1 MKYSIKKA
9 LGIIAAALIFSTV
22 TVPLSDYDY
31 AVNYTE
37 AIKESEAGV
46 NDAEKILNDVLL
58 CMSETVKEPNF
69 GTNFGE
75 WSVISLARG
84 SFYSRDDKY
93 FSDYYDRISEAV
105 NITAASV
112 NRSGALHKSK
122 SAENS
127 RLILALS
134 AIGRSPE
141 NVGGWNLIEPY
152 EDFSWIKNQ
161 GINGPAYALIALDS
175 LDYHTSDPT
184 IRQQCIDFILEKQF
198 DDGGWALSGKNADP
212 DITAIV
218 LQSLAPYMSDDNVYQ
233 AAVRGIDRLSQM
245 QLEDGCYRSWGTVH
259 SESLSQVIVACTA
272 LGIDPNTDERFV
284 KNGISAVDALLGYY
298 DESSKTFCHTKGDGG
313 SAMATDQAAYALISY
328 DRFING
334 ENPLYDMSDVFDEDH
349 NINPDDNGNIAD
361 PDTGDQSNGNF
372 PNEPEIQNPD
382 DIAADD
388 YPDTEYDE
396 DEDYEEIYEDEY
408 EDQNNDSTESRINT
422 EISSKESH
430 ISEKNNSS
438 HVPVQTSEAK
448 FDEDEVK
455 FSAVCLYN
463 GDDSDII
470 SSSKMAVA
478 VAADNLSAGV
488 ELKYDDGKNTAEFFY
503 NKEASDL
510 SGIPVYIA
518 LVDSGIDII
527 SFTKSENYIINNE
540 VLGESV
546 VFGDVNGDGIINA
559 QDALDTLNVWMQK
572 SEITEDKQLLSL
584 NVNSDRRINNLD
596 AVEISEAFISG
607 YDFEIIR
614 NIVSLL
620 GEK

>member
-141 NVGGWNLIEPY
+141 NVGGWNLIEHY

-245 QLEDGCYRSWGTVH
+245 QKRLKETQRFYQEFSENTGKLEIRELPLYY
-259 SESLSQVIVACTA
+259 VA
-272 LGIDPNTDERFV
+272 ERFPSV
-284 KNGISAVDALLGYY
+284 ASFGEYRDKVLRFLNVENEDIL
-298 DESSKTFCHTKGDGG
+298 SSMVRTLT
-313 SAMATDQAAYALISY
+313 
-328 DRFING
+328 
-334 ENPLYDMSDVFDEDH
+334 FDETGYKGSEMYVVKPAGKVEH
-349 NINPDDNGNIAD
+349 EKQNVYLEHGKCLYTTLLAD
-361 PDTGDQSNGNF
+361 
-372 PNEPEIQNPD
+372 
-382 DIAADD
+382 
-388 YPDTEYDE
+388 
-396 DEDYEEIYEDEY
+396 
-408 EDQNNDSTESRINT
+408 NNDT
-422 EISSKESH
+422 
-430 ISEKNNSS
+430 
-438 HVPVQTSEAK
+438 
-448 FDEDEVK
+448 
-455 FSAVCLYN
+455 
-463 GDDSDII
+463 
-470 SSSKMAVA
+470 
-478 VAADNLSAGV
+478 
-488 ELKYDDGKNTAEFFY
+488 
-503 NKEASDL
+503 
-510 SGIPVYIA
+510 
-518 LVDSGIDII
+518 
-527 SFTKSENYIINNE
+527 
-540 VLGESV
+540 
-546 VFGDVNGDGIINA
+546 
-559 QDALDTLNVWMQK
+559 
-572 SEITEDKQLLSL
+572 
-584 NVNSDRRINNLD
+584 
-596 AVEISEAFISG
+596 
-607 YDFEIIR
+607 
-614 NIVSLL
+614 
-620 GEK
+620 

>member
-198 DDGGWALSGKNADP
+198 DDGEDFH
-212 DITAIV
+212 
-218 LQSLAPYMSDDNVYQ
+218 VYQ
-233 AAVRGIDRLSQM
+233 TDR
-245 QLEDGCYRSWGTVH
+245 
-259 SESLSQVIVACTA
+259 
-272 LGIDPNTDERFV
+272 
-284 KNGISAVDALLGYY
+284 
-298 DESSKTFCHTKGDGG
+298 
-313 SAMATDQAAYALISY
+313 
-328 DRFING
+328 
-334 ENPLYDMSDVFDEDH
+334 
-349 NINPDDNGNIAD
+349 
-361 PDTGDQSNGNF
+361 DQSARICEKC
-372 PNEPEIQNPD
+372 PH
-382 DIAADD
+382 
-388 YPDTEYDE
+388 YPYR
-396 DEDYEEIYEDEY
+396 Y
-408 EDQNNDSTESRINT
+408 
-422 EISSKESH
+422 
-430 ISEKNNSS
+430 
-438 HVPVQTSEAK
+438 
-448 FDEDEVK
+448 
-455 FSAVCLYN
+455 
-463 GDDSDII
+463 
-470 SSSKMAVA
+470 
-478 VAADNLSAGV
+478 
-488 ELKYDDGKNTAEFFY
+488 
-503 NKEASDL
+503 
-510 SGIPVYIA
+510 
-518 LVDSGIDII
+518 
-527 SFTKSENYIINNE
+527 
-540 VLGESV
+540 
-546 VFGDVNGDGIINA
+546 
-559 QDALDTLNVWMQK
+559 
-572 SEITEDKQLLSL
+572 
-584 NVNSDRRINNLD
+584 
-596 AVEISEAFISG
+596 
-607 YDFEIIR
+607 
-614 NIVSLL
+614 
-620 GEK
+620 